1 MQPQGKALDIN
12 FLGARRITY
21 TISAVLIIVSIAAIG
36 VRGLNFGIDFTG
48 GIVLEVGYPEA
59 APLEDIRGML
69 STEGYEGAIVQSF
82 GTPRDVL
89 VRLPPQPEGIEDA
102 DVRDRVLDLL
112 RADVPDVDLRRVEFV
127 GPQVGSELAEQGAL
141 AMLFATL
148 MILAYVAFRFQWK
161 FSLGAVAALVHDVVI
176 TVGIFA
182 LLQLPF
188 DLAVLAAMLA
198 VLGYSLNDTIVIFDR
213 IRENFLRIRRE
224 RPERIMNISVNQTL
238 ARTLVTGVTTLLVL
252 CALLFIGGDALYGFS
267 LALIIGV
274 IVGTYSSIYV
284 ASAAVLAL
292 NVSSVDLMPPQKDE
306 DEAVRDLP

>member
-21 TISAVLIIVSIAAIG
+21 AISAVLIIASIASIG

-59 APLEDIRGML
+59 APLEDIRGLL
-69 STEGYEGAIVQSF
+69 SAEGYEGAIVQSF
-82 GTPRDVL
+82 GSPRDVL

-176 TVGIFA
+176 TVGIFS

-252 CALLFIGGDALYGFS
+252 GALLFIGGDALYGFS

-274 IVGTYSSIYV
+274 IVGTYSSIYI
-284 ASAAVLAL
+284 ASATVLAL
-292 NVSSVDLMPPQKDE
+292 DVSSVDLMPPQKEE
-306 DEAVRDLP
+306 DDAVRDLP